1 MPVVLLWNVIA
12 EEALDNDLLKGIYQ
26 SCNTYFA
33 NTYKKIINKYD
44 TPDKGVNQWNSH
56 LKSFGLGNYLGY
68 DLSVGKRGFIPNA
81 AYYNSWYKEG
91 GWKAP
96 TIISNAI
103 GQGEVLTTPIQL
115 ANFHCGNSQSR
126 ILLYTTFSSISFW

>member
-1 MPVVLLWNVIA
+1 M
-12 EEALDNDLLKGIYQ
+12 ECHCRRGSRNDLLKGIYQ

-68 DLSVGKRGFIPNA
+68 DLSVGKKGFIPNA
-81 AYYNSWYKEG
+81 SYYNSWYKEG
-91 GWKAP
+91 ARAIETRWAP
-96 TIISNAI
+96 GSDSGRCLRMQHKKTGAR
-103 GQGEVLTTPIQL
+103 QGCTAVL
-115 ANFHCGNSQSR
+115 
-126 ILLYTTFSSISFW
+126 